1 VKKKARKREEFIF
14 IAGPCVIETE
24 ALTCK
29 IAETLKEITSR
40 YPVRFIFKA
49 SFDKANRTSV
59 KSFRG
64 PGVMKGLRILEN
76 IKKDL
81 RLSVMS
87 DVHCVTQVE
96 KARRILDIIQIP
108 AFLCRQTD
116 LIIEA
121 AKTGKAINIKKGQFL
136 SPYDVK
142 YILEKIESAG
152 GENIFITERGT
163 SFGYNNLIVDFR
175 SFGVLKTFGYPV
187 IFDATH
193 SVQLPSMGKGESAGQ
208 RQFVLPLAKAAV
220 AFGVDGLFCEVHP
233 NPKKALSDR
242 ATSLNLSSVE
252 SVIKKVLRIRE
263 VVDSEKI

>member
-1 VKKKARKREEFIF
+1 MRKKEFIF
-14 IAGPCVIETE
+14 IAGPCVIENE
-24 ALTCK
+24 KLTYR
-29 IAETLKEITSR
+29 IARILKDITSG

-49 SFDKANRTSV
+49 SFDKANRTSI

-64 PGVMKGLRILEN
+64 LGLVKGLRILRN

-81 RLSVMS
+81 GLSVLS

-96 KARRILDIIQIP
+96 KVRRVLDIIQIP

-121 AKTGKAINIKKGQFL
+121 AKTGKTINIKKGQFL

-142 YILEKIESAG
+142 YILEKIESVG
-152 GENIFITERGT
+152 GRNIFITERGT
-163 SFGYNNLIVDFR
+163 SFGYNNFVVDFR
-175 SFGVLKTFGYPV
+175 SFGILRTFGYPV

-193 SVQLPSMGKGESAGQ
+193 SVQLPSMGRGESAGQ
-208 RQFVLPLAKAAV
+208 RQFILPLAKAAV
-220 AFGVDGLFCEVHP
+220 AFGIDGLFCEVHP

-242 ATSLNLSSVE
+242 ATSLDISSVE
-252 SVIKKVLRIRE
+252 SLIKKVLKIRE
-263 VVDSEKI
+263 VISNEKT